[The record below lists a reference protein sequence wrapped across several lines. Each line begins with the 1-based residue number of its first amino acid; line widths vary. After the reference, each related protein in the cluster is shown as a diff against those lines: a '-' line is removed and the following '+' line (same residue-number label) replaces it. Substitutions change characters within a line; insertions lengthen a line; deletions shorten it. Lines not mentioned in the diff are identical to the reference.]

1 MYIFSFKYFDD
12 FEFSFLKIIK
22 KIKTKNIYVA
32 NESCCKY
39 GNISMKNNLYFSRS
53 KKDKF
58 SKILES
64 FDRSRWMKNMSQIRA
79 PVTT

>member
-1 MYIFSFKYFDD
+1 MYIFSFDFFDD
-12 FEFSFLKIIK
+12 FQKRKFKIIK
-22 KIKTKNIYVA
+22 IFKTKNVHVA

-39 GNISMKNNLYFSRS
+39 EKISMKNTFYFSHS

>member
-1 MYIFSFKYFDD
+1 
-12 FEFSFLKIIK
+12 
-22 KIKTKNIYVA
+22 
-32 NESCCKY
+32 
-39 GNISMKNNLYFSRS
+39 MKNTFYFSHS